1 MGMVK
6 RAKTNIKENELYIL
20 PSPNDEMR
28 KFVDKFRIDMM
39 EHVVSSINF
48 AVENKMPIV
57 EVFQF
62 KNSPFV
68 VTITE
73 KEFIPNL
80 EHINKFYVANEIFE
94 LCPRVEKLRQD
105 LQRKNNEKTPTDDSK
120 PDSSEW
126 KSKTRS

>member
-1 MGMVK
+1 MVK
-6 RAKTNIKENELYIL
+6 RAKTNIKENELYLL

-28 KFVDKFRIDMM
+28 KFVNKFRIDMM

-68 VTITE
+68 VTIAE
-73 KEFIPNL
+73 KEFALNL
-80 EHINKFYVANEIFE
+80 DHINKFYTTNEIFE

-120 PDSSEW
+120 PDAP
-126 KSKTRS
+126 K